1 MIFRAALGLSLAAS
15 LALVSCAGASGPR
28 WTLDPV
34 ANPSEVIATE
44 LAFARAAREDGQWTA
59 FRKFAANDAQ
69 IFGRSG
75 AFEAAPWLGKQQDP
89 AQSVSWQPL
98 AVWSSCDGTL
108 AVTQFAFTDPNDGTS
123 GLGHTVWQRQRGGE
137 YRWVFDFGWPT
148 GDAASQPE
156 MISAKVAECGG
167 EGTVPAGAADLRRSA
182 DGTLGWTYA
191 FAADGTRNFTVW
203 TAAPGGTMER
213 VIDVSIP
220 PAPAAIERP

>member
-1 MIFRAALGLSLAAS
+1 MKLRATLGLSLATS
-15 LALVSCAGASGPR
+15 LALVSCAGSGGPR
-28 WTLDPV
+28 RTLDPA

-59 FRKFAANDAQ
+59 FRKFAADGAL

-75 AFEAAPWLGKQQDP
+75 AFDADPWLGKQQDP

-98 AVWSSCDGTL
+98 AVWSSCDGSL
-108 AVTQFAFTDPNDGTS
+108 AVTQFSFTDSKEGTT

-148 GDAASQPE
+148 GEAPDEPE
-156 MISAKVAECGG
+156 MISAKVAECGAG
-167 EGTVPAGAADLRRSA
+167 GALPAGASDLRRSA
-182 DGTLGWTYA
+182 DGTLGWSFA
-191 FAADGTRNFTVW
+191 FTADGTRNFTVW
-203 TAAPGGTMER
+203 TAAPSGTMER

-220 PAPAAIERP
+220 PAPQP